1 MMNRSGFESQHLQM
15 HSFMGRQA
23 LDCLQTTGKVVVT
36 DEVLQ
41 MLPDLIMAII
51 VIALDS
57 RLLNDAV
64 HALDLPVQ

>member
-23 LDCLQTTGKVVVT
+23 LECLQTTGKVVFT

-41 MLPDLIMAII
+41 MLPDLVMAII

-57 RLLNDAV
+57 RLLDDAV